1 MPMVNCCSQAGD
13 DVDGTSL
20 EPSWSR
26 VGAVDNADG
35 ILLEPSWRRC
45 RWCIFGAVYDVNCTS
60 LERNRRRSILV
71 ASDSVNGLL
80 LETET
85 MVHHWSLAVYD
96 VDGTLLKLVMMLMV
110 HRGAG
115 DNVN

>member
-45 RWCIFGAVYDVNCTS
+45 RWFIIGAELRPWRMPMVNYLS
-60 LERNRRRSILV
+60 
-71 ASDSVNGLL
+71 
-80 LETET
+80 
-85 MVHHWSLAVYD
+85 
-96 VDGTLLKLVMMLMV
+96 
-110 HRGAG
+110 
-115 DNVN
+115 